1 MSQTDNVF
9 AEKQDYLIEIRNEV
23 VKRDAMAAELEKMRT
38 YQKKVTKNIASEEK
52 SISDE
57 IASTIKKR
65 MQELSD
71 IYDERIDDNH
81 ARRKKVEVKRGKKKN
96 EQMNERILDETKD
109 IRDDNRELEVEMKT
123 LLKKNDV
130 SSFCASKLFYIM
142 FMPKGTDEIIAML
155 LSFIV
160 YFIGIPSA
168 VMLIFKKAVLS
179 HKENINTAFWCTLI
193 AALVFIVLLIV
204 YFSIYSS
211 TKMRNIELLKET
223 RAIRDRIKA
232 NDKHAEAIK
241 NSISKDQDES
251 YYNLS
256 SFDKKLK
263 ELDKEADSISDEKQ
277 DALKLFEAD
286 TKQVITDEIN
296 GRRLPELER
305 LKAEK
310 KELENKIA
318 QGEKKYSDKVLYI
331 TNKYAR
337 YIGED
342 LCKEE
347 KLSDLISLME
357 EGQADTVSEAINLY
371 KGQKSSR

>member
-65 MQELSD
+65 KQELSD

>member
-1 MSQTDNVF
+1 MAVSDNVF
-9 AEKQDYLIEIRNEV
+9 AEKQDYLIVIREEV
-23 VKRDAMAAELEKMRT
+23 VKRDAMASELEKMRT
-38 YQKKVTKNIASEEK
+38 YQKKLTKNIASEEK

-57 IASTIKKR
+57 ISSTIKKR
-65 MQELSD
+65 KQELSD
-71 IYDERIDDNH
+71 IFDERIDDNH
-81 ARRKKVEVKRGKKKN
+81 ARRKKVENKRGKKKN

-109 IRDDNRELEVEMKT
+109 IRNDNRELEVEMKT
-123 LLKKNDV
+123 LLKKNNV
-130 SSFCASKLFYIM
+130 SSFCSSKLFYTM
-142 FMPKGTDEIIAML
+142 FMPKGTDEIITML
-155 LSFIV
+155 LEFIV
-160 YFIGIPSA
+160 YFIGIPFA
-168 VMLIFKKAVLS
+168 VMFIFKKAVLS
-179 HKENINTAFWCTLI
+179 HKENINMAFWCTLI
-193 AALVFIVLLIV
+193 FALLFIILLIV
-204 YFSIYSS
+204 YFAIYSS
-211 TKMRNIELLKET
+211 TKMRNIEVLKET

-232 NDKHAEAIK
+232 NNKHADAIK

-263 ELDKEADSISDEKQ
+263 ELDEEADKISDEKQ
-277 DALKLFEAD
+277 DALKLFETD
-286 TKQVITDEIN
+286 TKNVITDEIN
-296 GRRLPELER
+296 QRRLPELER

-310 KELENKIA
+310 KEIESKIT

-337 YIGED
+337 YIGEEF
-342 LCKEE
+342 CKED